1 MTCYI
6 RVEDTIPNITDQ
18 VYVMGKDI
26 ENINGNDSNEK
37 KKHTSKRLK
46 NEHKRETKWK
56 SAIKKNWGNWLQ
68 GPVIRYIGEN
78 IEERAH
84 QERGRFW
91 GGIWENDDRT
101 PNMP

>member
-1 MTCYI
+1 
-6 RVEDTIPNITDQ
+6 
-18 VYVMGKDI
+18 MGKDI

-37 KKHTSKRLK
+37 KKHTTKRLK

-84 QERGRFW
+84 QEREEDFGEVSGKTMTVHLTCHKWRKH
-91 GGIWENDDRT
+91 
-101 PNMP
+101 

>member
-6 RVEDTIPNITDQ
+6 RVEDTIPNITDK

-46 NEHKRETKWK
+46 NEHKRETK
-56 SAIKKNWGNWLQ
+56 
-68 GPVIRYIGEN
+68 
-78 IEERAH
+78 
-84 QERGRFW
+84 
-91 GGIWENDDRT
+91 
-101 PNMP
+101 